1 MATKTITIG
10 TLNDES
16 GPAAVI
22 GKPFAVGKR
31 ILAEQ
36 VNAGGSGLLP
46 EGWKVKLV
54 EKDHGYNPAKAKD
67 AYNELKND
75 VLFIGT
81 SFGPQIPFRFSPSS
95 PKTRWSHFQRHS
107 HQPWRAVSGHH
118 RLAPLQ
124 ARSDARS

>member
-1 MATKTITIG
+1 M
-10 TLNDES
+10 
-16 GPAAVI
+16 
-22 GKPFAVGKR
+22 GKPFAIGKR

-36 VNAGGSGLLP
+36 VNAGGSGLS

-81 SFGPQIPFRFSPSS
+81 SFGTPNTLPLQPFLAQDKMVAFPASLSS
-95 PKTRWSHFQRHS
+95 AMAGSEWTPPGRYT
-107 HQPWRAVSGHH
+107 V
-118 RLAPLQ
+118 Q
-124 ARSDARS
+124 ARSHARS